1 MRELLTWKEICRRYP
16 GQHLGVTDIETE
28 ADGVNIRRA
37 VVLYAG
43 NTSRRDLLMAV
54 ANSGG
59 SVRSVYTPRENYT
72 DVATTGYVSAL
83 H

>member
-1 MRELLTWKEICRRYP
+1 MSELTSWNEICKRYP

-37 VVLYAG
+37 VFFYAG
-43 NTSRRDLLMAV
+43 NTSRKDLLMAV

-59 SVRSVYTPRENYT
+59 SIRSVYTPRDDYS
-72 DVATTGYVSAL
+72 DVAVTGYVSI
-83 H
+83 